1 MLSVGFGQIKIPDE
15 LVVVFSLSVVDV
27 LDFVLHEG
35 EGKVILFRVVVKS
48 YLKYSLN
55 LFQLAPYFVFD
66 FFLFLLGCCYHKCHF
81 LDLIDLSA
89 IDHKQILR
97 LYNKNEDR
105 VAVDVFDAKEAGEL
119 LALFAAHDIDGVLG
133 EGRGTMEPSEKDI
146 YIGFLGLECL
156 VKSREVDV
164 YLR

>member
-1 MLSVGFGQIKIPDE
+1 M
-15 LVVVFSLSVVDV
+15 
-27 LDFVLHEG
+27 
-35 EGKVILFRVVVKS
+35 KS
-48 YLKYSLN
+48 YLEYSLD
-55 LFQLAPYFVFD
+55 LLQLTPYFIFD
-66 FFLFLLGCCYHKCHF
+66 FFLFLLGCCYYKCNF
-81 LDLIDLSA
+81 LDLIDLGA

-97 LYNKNEDR
+97 LCNKNEDR
-105 VAVDVFDAKEAGEL
+105 VAVDVLDAKEAGEL
-119 LALFAAHDIDGVLG
+119 LALLAAHDVDCVLG